1 MKKEL
6 GLYVHIPFCR
16 RKCAYCD
23 FPSYAGRE
31 SAMEAYVDRLTA
43 EMKERSQPDA
53 VIATLYLGG
62 GTPSLLPPDL
72 MDRILWEL
80 RSHFVF
86 LPDAECS
93 CECNPGTVTE
103 AFLRVLKKGG
113 VNRLS
118 FGAQARQE
126 RLLRMLGRIHTWEQV
141 RESAAM
147 ARQQGF
153 SNLNLDLMLG
163 LPCQTL
169 DDVEETLRSALD
181 LSPSHLSCYG
191 LIVEEGTKMHDM
203 VESGQWALPDEETER
218 DMYELCR
225 SVLARHGFQQY
236 EISNFALPGYACRHN
251 MDCWRR
257 KEYIGLGC
265 AACGFLNGVRYRN
278 PVSLEDYLAGGS
290 RSETVISPED
300 ARFESVMLGL
310 RMTEGVSEEAF
321 FRMHGAAL
329 WDVYGEKLQKSL
341 RAGLVVRENG
351 YLRLTR
357 RGMDV
362 QNQVL
367 VDLL

>member
-23 FPSYAGRE
+23 FPSFAGRE
-31 SAMEAYVDRLTA
+31 SSMEAYVDRLTA
-43 EMKERSQPDA
+43 EMKERQNPDA
-53 VIATLYLGG
+53 VIATLYIGG

-72 MDRILWEL
+72 MKRVLEEL
-80 RSHFVF
+80 RRHFDF

-103 AFLRVLKKGG
+103 DFLRVLKKGG

-118 FGAQARQE
+118 FGAQARQD
-126 RLLRMLGRIHTWEQV
+126 RLLRMLGRIHSWEQV
-141 RESAAM
+141 RESVAM
-147 ARQQGF
+147 AKSQGF
-153 SNLNLDLMLG
+153 INLNLDLMLG
-163 LPCQTL
+163 LPGQTL
-169 DDVEETLRSALD
+169 SDVEESLHAALN
-181 LSPSHLSCYG
+181 LSPTHLSCYG
-191 LIVEEGTKMHDM
+191 LIVEEGTKMHTM
-203 VESGQWALPDEETER
+203 VESGKWELPADEMER

-225 SVLARHGFQQY
+225 TILAKHGYSQY
-236 EISNFALPGYACRHN
+236 EISNFALPGFSCRHN
-251 MDCWRR
+251 LDCWKR
-257 KEYIGLGC
+257 KEYIGIGS

-278 PVSLEDYLAGGS
+278 PPALNDYLACKPQE
-290 RSETVISPED
+290 ETVISPED

-321 FRMHGAAL
+321 FQMHGVSL
-329 WDVYGEKLQKSL
+329 WDAYGEKLKNSL
-341 RAGLVVRENG
+341 RLGLVIREKG

-362 QNQVL
+362 QNRVL